1 MDVVCDK
8 CNGKF
13 KLPDEKIPKGQV
25 FSVGCPKCKNKISID
40 TRAGDSDSPEKKAAA
55 VKPEAKKSKA
65 LIDEVSSG
73 SYDSAEKPFDFL
85 EEGAKTA
92 LICESDSDIRA
103 KIKTALE
110 NLGYH
115 TAEPKSAR
123 DVLKQMRFHVFD
135 MVVIDEMFDTNDPDM
150 NNILNYLEQLAM
162 STRRNMFVALITE
175 RFRTA
180 DNMSAFNKSA
190 NIVVNTSNIGEIEQ
204 VLKTGLADN
213 EAFYRVFKET
223 LIKTGRA

>member
-8 CNGKF
+8 CNSKF

-40 TRAGDSDSPEKKAAA
+40 TRSSDAASSEKKADAA
-55 VKPEAKKSKA
+55 KPEAKKSKA
-65 LIDEVSSG
+65 LMDEVSSG

-92 LICESDSDIRA
+92 LICESDSDLRA

-115 TAEPKSAR
+115 TAEPQSAR

-135 MVVIDEMFDTNDPDM
+135 MVVVDEMFDTNDPDM
-150 NNILNYLEQLAM
+150 NNVMNYLEQLAM
-162 STRRNMFVALITE
+162 SIRRNIFVALITE
-175 RFRTA
+175 RFRTM
-180 DNMSAFNKSA
+180 DNMSAFNKSV
-190 NIVVNTSNIGEIEQ
+190 NIIVNTKEIDEIEKI
-204 VLKTGLADN
+204 LKGGLADN
-213 EAFYRVFKET
+213 DAFYRVFRQT
-223 LIKTGRA
+223 LSKTGRV